1 MTRNTLPQNWLIKEG
16 TVLED
21 FSNIDDWLVPT
32 NYGGTGTKEIVDI
45 NGVPFLKLTP
55 ATAGGNVGF
64 AKTIN
69 LKISELG
76 NMYIDVYVY
85 DNTALGECR
94 INFSSV
100 TNITKMMYQ
109 SLTPAQL
116 KKGLNRIPLMA
127 TDWVSSGGELY
138 SSTMVRLLIRSISG
152 TGKILP
158 VAVSNLRYGHKS
170 KSCIC
175 MEFDDG
181 YDTDGYAYMKSKG
194 IKGSFSIYPS
204 AINALGK
211 MSKTLLDEAYGL
223 GWAICNHSMDDTN
236 FTTLTQSEI
245 EGKLLACTQLLVENG
260 WTRSSRH
267 VTYPS
272 GGYND
277 TVNAAMI
284 DADMLTGRSGEG
296 YQYMLPGEMYNLTR
310 KTLSSSITLA
320 TAKSW
325 IDYAA
330 KMGIPLII
338 LTHQLGGDTGFPVE
352 DFYSLIDYGIVK
364 KIHFLT
370 RDEFYEGLTNP
381 RYRSLPLS
389 R

>member
-1 MTRNTLPQNWLIKEG
+1 MTRTTLPQNFLLKPG

-55 ATAGGNVGF
+55 TISGGNVGF

-69 LKISELG
+69 FKIEELG
-76 NMYIDVYVY
+76 NMFIDVYVY

-100 TNITKMMYQ
+100 TNITKMIYQ
-109 SLTPAQL
+109 SISSAKL

-127 TDWVSSGGELY
+127 TDWLSSNGELY
-138 SSTMVRLLIRSISG
+138 TSTMVRLLIRSISAV
-152 TGKILP
+152 GKISP
-158 VAVSNLRYGHKS
+158 ISVSNLRYGYKS
-170 KSCIC
+170 NSCIC
-175 MEFDDG
+175 VEFDDG
-181 YDTDGYAYMKSKG
+181 YDVDGYAYMKSRG
-194 IKGSFSIYPS
+194 VKGSFSIFPS
-204 AINALGK
+204 AINAPDK
-211 MSKTLLDEAYGL
+211 MSKILLDEAYGL
-223 GWAICNHSMDDTN
+223 GWAICNHSVDDIN

-245 EGKLLACTQLLVENG
+245 EGKLLACTQSLVENG
-260 WTRSSRH
+260 WTRASRH

-277 TVNAAMI
+277 TVNAAMSN
-284 DADMLTGRSGEG
+284 ANMLSGRGGEG
-296 YQYMLPGEMYNLTR
+296 YQYMFPSEMYNLTR

-325 IDYAA
+325 IDYAIT
-330 KMGIPLII
+330 MGLPLI
-338 LTHQLGGDTGFPVE
+338 LLSHQLGGDNGFSVA
-352 DFYSLIDYGIVK
+352 DFYSLIDYGIARK
-364 KIHFLT
+364 MKFLT
-370 RDEFYEGLTNP
+370 RDELYEGLTNP
-381 RYRSLPLS
+381 RYVSL